1 MAQIVVPQALA
12 ENLGGERKAQAA
24 GAWQGTIDEVRVR
37 GFPDFV
43 DPIANPRAGYA
54 SADGEILSIELGS
67 QEPLEGQDDVG
78 GTKYFV
84 DFVVRDGDLEI
95 EDVDTSQRDV
105 PHWQLQSSARRM
117 ANLAI
122 ALGHVEEVEDEDGN
136 NMVVVAEG
144 FRDSLMNGAVKG
156 SQVGYKLFHRNWTS
170 KKSGKSGTEVRVE
183 SFQPAV

>member
-1 MAQIVVPQALA
+1 MARIVVPQALA
-12 ENLGGERKAQAA
+12 EDLGGERKTQPA
-24 GAWQGTIDEVRVR
+24 GTWQGTIDEVRVR

-43 DPIANPRAGYA
+43 DPVNNPRAGYA
-54 SADGEILSIELGS
+54 NKNGEILSIELGS

-84 DFVVRDGDLEI
+84 DFIVRDGDLEI
-95 EDVDTSQRDV
+95 EDVDPSERNV

-136 NMVVVAEG
+136 TQIAVAEG
-144 FRDSLMNGAVKG
+144 FRDALLNGAIKG
-156 SQVGYKLFHRNWTS
+156 TRVGYVLTHRNWTS
-170 KKSGKSGTEVRVE
+170 KTGKSGTEVRTKT
-183 SFQPAV
+183 FQPAV